1 MAAERGGFEMT
12 TKPEASDNWEFLSH
26 SAVATPLARILIVDD
41 SPSKRTALKAA
52 LVPLG
57 HVIVEADSGVAAL
70 RCVMANDF
78 AVILMDVQMPDMNG
92 FETVKLIRKRRQAEM
107 TPILFITSYTSEE
120 IDQADHYAGG
130 AVDFIFAPIPPP
142 DLRAKVSFFAH
153 TYLHAQR
160 LEAQA
165 EAVRASVAEL
175 RAMTE
180 AAPIGIYQTDD
191 ELRYVYTNPRWSE
204 ITGIPAELAVGRA
217 WNSVMEHD
225 DRRRSEPDLSTVT
238 TYTQRFE
245 VHGFGSSR
253 IGLITL
259 QALPD
264 SDGTAGGWVG
274 ILADFTAVAL
284 AERALFEAR
293 DAALGSSAMQRNFAA
308 SASHELRTPTASI
321 VGFLEEVLLSTTID
335 EDDRGLV
342 EVAYRNAQ
350 RLTMLIDDL
359 MLLDQSE
366 IGAPT
371 MNVEPTLLVP
381 LIEQILSTFATAAEA
396 GGIELSQTHDGSAPL
411 ALADPARLEQVIM
424 NLVGNAI
431 KFIPD
436 GGSVCVDVSTGDDGQ
451 VHVTVTDTG
460 MGIEPDDCD
469 KIFERFYRSRGATDK
484 AIPGSGL
491 GLAIAKVMVEAQ
503 GGTIAVTSRP
513 GLGSSFLV
521 TMPTAPEDDL
531 PSLLRPDLA
540 APSPAPR
547 S

>member
-1 MAAERGGFEMT
+1 MT
-12 TKPEASDNWEFLSH
+12 TEAGSSDDRKFLAPS
-26 SAVATPLARILIVDD
+26 SVTTPVARILIVDD
-41 SPSKRTALKAA
+41 NTSKRMALKAA
-52 LVPLG
+52 LAPLG

-70 RCVMANDF
+70 RRVMENDF
-78 AVILMDVQMPDMNG
+78 AVILMDVQMPEMNG

-107 TPILFITSYTSEE
+107 TPIIFITSYTSEE

-160 LEAQA
+160 LAAQA
-165 EAVRASVAEL
+165 EAVRMSVAQL
-175 RAMTE
+175 QALTD
-180 AAPIGIYQTDD
+180 AAPIGIYQTDA
-191 ELRYVYTNPRWSE
+191 EHRYVYTNPRWSE

-217 WNSVMEHD
+217 WSSVIKPED
-225 DRRRSEPDLSTVT
+225 GVCPEPDLSMVRTFT
-238 TYTQRFE
+238 HRFE
-245 VHGFGSSR
+245 IQGYAPSR
-253 IGLITL
+253 IGSITV

-264 SDGTAGGWVG
+264 RDGVAGGWVG
-274 ILADFTAVAL
+274 TLADITAVTL

-293 DAALGSSAMQRNFAA
+293 DAALSASAMQRNFAA

-335 EDDRGLV
+335 DEDRELL

-359 MLLDQSE
+359 MVLDQCE

-371 MNVEPTLLVP
+371 MHLEPTP
-381 LIEQILSTFATAAEA
+381 LGPLMERILSTFATAAEA
-396 GGIELSQTHDGSAPL
+396 GGVQLNRTCDGAAPP
-411 ALADPARLEQVIM
+411 AMADPARLEQAIM

-431 KFIPD
+431 KFTPS
-436 GGSVCVDVSTGDDGQ
+436 GGSVTVDVSAGDEGQ
-451 VHVTVTDTG
+451 VHVSVTDTG
-460 MGIEPDDCD
+460 MGIEPDDCA

-503 GGTIAVTSRP
+503 SGTIAVTSRP
-513 GLGSSFLV
+513 GLGSSFVV
-521 TMPTAPEDDL
+521 TL
-531 PSLLRPDLA
+531 PSA
-540 APSPAPR
+540 GPR